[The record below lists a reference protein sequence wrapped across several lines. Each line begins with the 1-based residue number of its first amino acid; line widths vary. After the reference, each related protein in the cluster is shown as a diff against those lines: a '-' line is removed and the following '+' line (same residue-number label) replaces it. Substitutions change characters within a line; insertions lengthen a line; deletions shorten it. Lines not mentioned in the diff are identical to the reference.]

1 MTNMETNRRRYRRVP
16 ASFQV
21 FSRAEP
27 RVFYSV
33 QDISLGGAQ
42 VHTME
47 PLPPG
52 TPSIFGLQLPHH
64 EVPLEVRGHVVWS
77 RSDKMGVAF
86 DDVVAFES
94 KSDDAVAPLLTA
106 FLEKLEREAIAS

>member
-1 MTNMETNRRRYRRVP
+1 VP
-16 ASFQV
+16 ATFRV

-27 RVFYSV
+27 RIFYSV
-33 QDISLGGAQ
+33 QDISLGGVQ

-77 RSDKMGVAF
+77 RSDAMGVAF

-94 KSDDAVAPLLTA
+94 KSNDAVAPLLTA
-106 FLEKLEREAIAS
+106 FVERLEREAASA